1 MEVPAH
7 FVRNKPETVCHKIC
21 ETHTCNKIHAI
32 SLIEY
37 QINEINLANL
47 IYNTIIESFFMGLF
61 FGFVRSPSLT
71 NLHRYNQIILRS
83 IDLSI

>member
-47 IYNTIIESFFMGLF
+47 IYNTIIGSF